1 MCVFVCWAT
10 GSVLGAE
17 ARVGAKHALSRPRLA
32 TQPGGA
38 AAGRRCPRRVCS
50 APRPR
55 SRAPLPRRASAWALK
70 QSPVLGVAHTHS
82 SFSSLTHA
90 RVQEAPRREEVG
102 EGEGSGSSGS
112 PRRAPAG
119 AVHFACNAS
128 VQLLRA
134 PRFPREAGREQPIRP
149 HVSPA
154 ASPFLRHSH
163 RARAGE
169 SAPLGT
175 HTHTASATPRW
186 QTPHLV
192 SCAPPS
198 GRRAGGAAKRG
209 SAALGVTHASRG
221 KSEGPRPLP
230 RRPVSRTRARRPAAT
245 LSSPPAGQGA
255 GQGTGQQKA
264 RQARAH
270 ISRTTHGARMCL
282 PGEGAQ
288 ASRPRR
294 AWGAALGR
302 WRPPLET
309 IWPL

>member
-186 QTPHLV
+186 QTSHLV

-198 GRRAGGAAKRG
+198 GRRAGGAAKRHG
-209 SAALGVTHASRG
+209 A
-221 KSEGPRPLP
+221 GPR
-230 RRPVSRTRARRPAAT
+230 
-245 LSSPPAGQGA
+245 
-255 GQGTGQQKA
+255 
-264 RQARAH
+264 
-270 ISRTTHGARMCL
+270 
-282 PGEGAQ
+282 
-288 ASRPRR
+288 
-294 AWGAALGR
+294 GR
-302 WRPPLET
+302 V
-309 IWPL
+309 